1 MNPRVTRHAPN
12 AADNRAFH
20 RRQGAISIVNFGK
33 HNDAGRNAS
42 AGGRLGQ
49 KVRWKA
55 AVSIAG
61 LAAAIA
67 VPPSLRAQQ
76 VIIAPAAPAPAPA
89 PVQPVQPVQPAPA
102 APGVQVYQPPATPGV
117 PVYPGAPGVQ
127 VYQPP
132 ATPGVPVG
140 PGAAIAPPA
149 MQPPAVQPAPVQ
161 AAPAPP
167 KPSVAEM
174 SFVVGSDINPDLTGR
189 PSPVIVRTYELK
201 SATVFNSSDFFAM
214 FDRDKE
220 VLGGDLVARDEW
232 ALTPGNSRQAL
243 KNLQRDTRYVGVV
256 AAFRDLDRARWRATT
271 FVYPNQITRMEIKL
285 DRNEVNIRLH

>member
-1 MNPRVTRHAPN
+1 V
-12 AADNRAFH
+12 
-20 RRQGAISIVNFGK
+20 G
-33 HNDAGRNAS
+33 
-42 AGGRLGQ
+42 
-49 KVRWKA
+49 
-55 AVSIAG
+55 IAG
-61 LAAAIA
+61 LAAAFA
-67 VPPSLRAQQ
+67 VPPSVRAQQ
-76 VIIAPAAPAPAPA
+76 VIIAPAAPAPA

-102 APGVQVYQPPATPGV
+102 APGVQIVPALPGMAPQSGIAVPGVPGVSVVPVVPPVQVVPGVTVGTQPPPPAANPGAPGVQVYQPPATPGV

-132 ATPGVPVG
+132 ATPGVPVA
-140 PGAAIAPPA
+140 PGAAVAPPA
-149 MQPPAVQPAPVQ
+149 MQPPAVQPVPVQ

-174 SFVVGSDINPDLTGR
+174 SFVVGADINPDLTGR

-271 FVYPNQITRMEIKL
+271 FVYPNQTTRMEIRL